1 MGQVIIELPQN
12 VNRSYHIKD
21 ADFGERLLQDL
32 EEMER
37 EMKPLKIPAI
47 IPPRRHSLKE
57 DGDAVLGIWSDH
69 EEVADEI
76 ARRVR
81 EQNRKTT

>member
-57 DGDAVLGIWSDH
+57 DGEAVLGIWSNR

>member
-57 DGDAVLGIWSDH
+57 DGDAVLGIWSDR

>member
-1 MGQVIIELPQN
+1 MGQVVIELPQN

-47 IPPRRHSLKE
+47 IPPRRHSLKK
-57 DGDAVLGIWSDH
+57 DGDAVLGIWSDR